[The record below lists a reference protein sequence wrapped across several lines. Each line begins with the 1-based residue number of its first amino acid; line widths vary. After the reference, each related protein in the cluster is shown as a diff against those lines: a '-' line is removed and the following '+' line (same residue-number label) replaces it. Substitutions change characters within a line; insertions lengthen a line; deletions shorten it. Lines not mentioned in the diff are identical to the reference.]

1 MSAKPTPPVVPAR
14 FQVSKGTLLM
24 DRFMNQFIKVGG
36 LSVIVAVFGIFIFI
50 LVQILPLFKGADV
63 EELKSVK
70 LEAAD
75 YVAVGIDEWAE
86 LPFALQADGDLVFTD
101 LIGQRGTFTKR
112 PALLES
118 SPFGAAHYRQNL
130 QSLAVATQDG
140 QFSVVK
146 LNYKPVFASAGERS
160 IDITLGNGPVYKLG
174 PRGEPVKLVRYADGG
189 PGARKMAAGLVQTA
203 SGRVELHV
211 TTLSQRRGLVG
222 GGQIVQDGTHD
233 LTSLV
238 EGEITTVLA
247 PATAD
252 AVIAANAAGE
262 VFYLFLGPNGFEVR
276 QRFKPFAGQAD
287 TRLANLDLIFGDV
300 TLVAVSHTGE
310 TVGFSLYSN
319 PETGR
324 REFGQTKV
332 FDTLPTG
339 ADVFASSVR
348 NKAFVLAGDKHAS
361 LVYGTTEATRWSKTL
376 PFRVTQAVIGGKYD
390 RMIFLDDAHVLHFY
404 QLKDPHPEASFKA
417 FFGKLWYEGQ
427 AKPTYDWQSTG
438 GSDDFEPKLSLVP
451 LIIGSL
457 KGTFYALLFA
467 VPIALLAATY
477 TSQFLK
483 PEVKVFV
490 KPTMEI
496 MASLPSVVLGFLAAL
511 WLAPILDTRVPS
523 VLCIVFALPT
533 VAILFGWA
541 WTQLPP
547 RARVLIAPGN
557 EFLVFMPLMLLVGW
571 LAWNAGPVVEK
582 LLFVVTDPTTGTRV
596 ADFRLWWP
604 TFTGTPYEQR
614 NSLVVG
620 FMMGFAVIPI
630 IFTIAEDALSNV
642 PQSLRSGSLALG
654 ASRWQTAFR
663 IVLPTASAGIFSALM
678 IGLGRAVG
686 ETMIVVMATGNT
698 PIMEFNIFSG
708 MRTLSA
714 NLAVELPEAPHHGTL
729 YRALFLGAM
738 VLFLLTFLVNTVAE
752 VMRQRLR
759 ERYKTVE

>member
-1 MSAKPTPPVVPAR
+1 VAR
-14 FQVSKGTLLM
+14 RTLLI
-24 DRFMNQFIKVGG
+24 DRFMNQFIKFGG
-36 LSVIVAVFGIFIFI
+36 LSVIVAVFGIFLFI
-50 LVQILPLFKGADV
+50 LIQILPLFKGAEI
-63 EELKSVK
+63 EELKTVA
-70 LEAAD
+70 LDRAD
-75 YVAVGIDEWAE
+75 YVVIGIDEWGE
-86 LPFALQADGDLVFTD
+86 LPFALQADGNLMFTD
-101 LIGQRGTFTKR
+101 LFGDRGTFARR

-118 SPFGAAHYRQNL
+118 VAFGAAHYRQNL
-130 QSLAVATQDG
+130 QSLAIATTDG
-140 QFSVVK
+140 RFAVVK
-146 LNYKPVFASAGERS
+146 LDYKPVFDADGNRR
-160 IDITLGNGPVYKLG
+160 IDVTLRDGAAYPLG
-174 PRGEPVKLVRYADGG
+174 PNGHPVKVLRYADAGSG
-189 PGARKMAAGLVQTA
+189 SRKLAAGLVATPE
-203 SGRVELHV
+203 GRTELHV
-211 TTLSQRRGLVG
+211 TTLSQRRSLMG
-222 GGQIVQDGTHD
+222 GGQIVSDGAHD
-233 LTSLV
+233 LTPLV
-238 EGEITTVLA
+238 EGEIVSLLT

-262 VFYLFLGPNGFEVR
+262 VFYLFRGPEGFEVR
-276 QRFKPFAGQAD
+276 QRFKPFGDRAD
-287 TRLANLDLIFGDV
+287 ATLANLDLIFGDV
-300 TLVAVSHTGE
+300 TLVAVASSGE
-310 TVGFSLYSN
+310 TRGFSLYNDADSR
-319 PETGR
+319 R
-324 REFGQTKV
+324 REFGRTKT
-332 FDTLPTG
+332 FATLPG
-339 ADVFASSVR
+339 PAGVFAASVR
-348 NKAFVLAGDKHAS
+348 NKAFVLAGEGHAA
-361 LVYGTTEATRWSKTL
+361 LLYGTTEATRWSKALDFT
-376 PFRVTQAVIGGKYD
+376 VTHAVIGGKYD
-390 RMIFLDDAHVLHFY
+390 RMVFLDEDHVLHFY

-427 AKPTYDWQSTG
+427 PRPTYDWQSTG

-483 PEVKVFV
+483 PEVKVYV

-523 VLCIVFALPT
+523 IFCIVIALPT
-533 VAILFGWA
+533 VALLFGWA
-541 WTQLPP
+541 WAQFPP
-547 RARVLIAPGN
+547 RVRVRIAPGN
-557 EFLVFMPLMLLVGW
+557 EFLVFMPLMLLIGW
-571 LAWNAGPVVEK
+571 LGWHAGPVLER
-582 LLFVVTDPTTGTRV
+582 LLFVVTDPDTGQRV

-642 PQSLRSGSLALG
+642 PQALRSGSLALG
-654 ASRWQTAFR
+654 ASRWQTAYR

-698 PIMEFNIFSG
+698 PIMEWNIFSG

-714 NLAVELPEAPHHGTL
+714 NIAVELPEAPHHGTL

-738 VLFLLTFLVNTVAE
+738 VLFVMTFFVNTIAE